1 MAPKKKPGS
10 LSNLKLHLLH
20 LAFIVGIL
28 KNNRSSFESKIF
40 DFLQLGHSPFKIDK
54 ISIIMEN

>member
-20 LAFIVGIL
+20 LSYIVGIL
-28 KNNRSSFESKIF
+28 NSNRFPFELKIF
-40 DFLQLGHSPFKIDK
+40 DFLQLGHSPLKIDK
-54 ISIIMEN
+54 ISITMEN